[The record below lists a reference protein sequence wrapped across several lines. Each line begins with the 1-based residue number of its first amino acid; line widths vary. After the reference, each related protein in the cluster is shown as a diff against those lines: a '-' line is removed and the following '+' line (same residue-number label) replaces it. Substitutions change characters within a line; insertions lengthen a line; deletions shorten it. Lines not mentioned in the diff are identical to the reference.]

1 MEALIEEHGLTGA
14 GLIVVDEDQGI
25 LYHDHWKNFN
35 EERVSLIASASKI
48 ITAGV
53 LLHLNDAGVLDIDAP
68 ISDVIDYAGV
78 LGNITAAQLLSNSSG
93 LVGLE
98 INYLYL
104 CNFLSSGTI
113 QQCAKSILANAAI
126 DPRTVEPDTEFR
138 YGGPQWQV
146 AGAVAE
152 AASGKSWHELVNDI
166 YTEPCGMKHFG
177 YSNPFGEF
185 AFSDFAYPDWDG
197 DLSVLKYTDN
207 PNLGAGAYITTGDYG
222 KLLQMHLNGGMCDT
236 NQVLSPEA
244 VVALQENR
252 TGRMY
257 NSSVNYG
264 MGWWIDTEPAGIA
277 ESTTRVS
284 SPGIFGAISWLQPE
298 TGFGAYLVI
307 EDKSSTR
314 QAFTKQLFDLIETA
328 VLSQREE

>member
-1 MEALIEEHGLTGA
+1 
-14 GLIVVDEDQGI
+14 
-25 LYHDHWKNFN
+25 
-35 EERVSLIASASKI
+35 
-48 ITAGV
+48 
-53 LLHLNDAGVLDIDAP
+53 
-68 ISDVIDYAGV
+68 
-78 LGNITAAQLLSNSSG
+78 
-93 LVGLE
+93 
-98 INYLYL
+98 
-104 CNFLSSGTI
+104 
-113 QQCAKSILANAAI
+113 
-126 DPRTVEPDTEFR
+126 
-138 YGGPQWQV
+138 
-146 AGAVAE
+146 
-152 AASGKSWHELVNDI
+152 
-166 YTEPCGMKHFG
+166 
-177 YSNPFGEF
+177 
-185 AFSDFAYPDWDG
+185 
-197 DLSVLKYTDN
+197 
-207 PNLGAGAYITTGDYG
+207 
-222 KLLQMHLNGGMCDT
+222 MHLNGGMCDT

-314 QAFTKQLFDLIETA
+314 QAFAKQLFDLIETA